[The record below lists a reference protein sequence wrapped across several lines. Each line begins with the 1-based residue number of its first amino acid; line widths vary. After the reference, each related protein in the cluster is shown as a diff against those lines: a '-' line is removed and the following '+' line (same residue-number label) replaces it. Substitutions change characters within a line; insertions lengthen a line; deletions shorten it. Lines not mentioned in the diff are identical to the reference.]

1 MAEESNRDN
10 IEEAGKVL
18 EKFGLTP
25 MQGRIL
31 AYFMIADKP
40 EASFADLV
48 AFFNASKSS
57 ISTSLNFLL
66 SVKLVDYRTYSS
78 ERKKYFYLTDRFFT
92 VYFSQVLNNVRQ
104 LKELCYK
111 ALSIRSSEYPE
122 TGEKLLR
129 WIECANIFDVNIPG
143 LLEKTEQ
150 E

>member
-78 ERKKYFYLTDRFFT
+78 GRKKYFYLTDRFFT

-111 ALSIRSSEYPE
+111 ALPIRSSEYPE
-122 TGEKLLR
+122 TGEKLLH